1 MAKSKKNN
9 YKPPLEMN
17 RSELDEYFSDDSP
30 EQRKKNVR
38 RRAREEK
45 RRLAKVPQRKGG
57 TAAPKLYKEPSKEAI
72 AKGQKE
78 IADLNDQALRDFGMD
93 RMTAEEFVSDRDI
106 RAEWDMGKS
115 SKVSGQNI
123 GGKRGQYR
131 GADIPR
137 RGAKELEKRARKNP
151 ARGAHRGQ
159 SVGAQGEFS
168 HGGSVDT
175 TSPENE
181 DYFARMTQKV
191 YTSKKDKT

>member
-1 MAKSKKNN
+1 MGIKIMGVSAEQKK
-9 YKPPLEMN
+9 K
-17 RSELDEYFSDDSP
+17 DA
-30 EQRKKNVR
+30 R
-38 RRAREEK
+38 RRARAKE

-57 TAAPKLYKEPSKEAI
+57 TAAPELKPEDPYKDTDTRRKKRGQREIEGRLTPEHIKEKGVDVR
-72 AKGQKE
+72 AK
-78 IADLNDQALRDFGMD
+78 
-93 RMTAEEFVSDRDI
+93 
-106 RAEWDMGKS
+106 WDVGK
-115 SKVSGQNI
+115 
-123 GGKRGQYR
+123 GGRPGQYR

-137 RGAKELEKRARKNP
+137 RGAKELERRARKNP

>member
-1 MAKSKKNN
+1 MGIKIMGVSAEQKKKRATERKRKAAEAK
-9 YKPPLEMN
+9 
-17 RSELDEYFSDDSP
+17 
-30 EQRKKNVR
+30 
-38 RRAREEK
+38 EK
-45 RRLAKVPQRKGG
+45 RRLAKVPQHMGG
-57 TAAPKLYKEPSKEAI
+57 TAAPKLYKKPSKEAI

-78 IADLNDQALRDFGMD
+78 IESTSPPQIHDDW
-93 RMTAEEFVSDRDI
+93 TIEELVTDRDT
-106 RAEWDMGKS
+106 RAEWDVGK
-115 SKVSGQNI
+115 
-123 GGKRGQYR
+123 GGKRGQLR
-131 GADIPR
+131 GADIPLRTAEKSERESR
-137 RGAKELEKRARKNP
+137 RNP

>member
-9 YKPPLEMN
+9 YKPPSPP
-17 RSELDEYFSDDSP
+17 SELDDLLGDDSP

-38 RRAREEK
+38 RRARAEK
-45 RRLAKVPQRKGG
+45 QRLAKVPQHRGG
-57 TAAPKLYKEPSKEAI
+57 TAAPKPYKKPSKEAI
-72 AKGQKE
+72 AEGQKE
-78 IADLNDQALRDFGMD
+78 VTDLEEQALRDLD
-93 RMTAEEFVSDRDI
+93 EEKMSVLDYIFDVDT

-137 RGAKELEKRARKNP
+137 RGAKELERRARKNP

>member
-9 YKPPLEMN
+9 YKPPSPP
-17 RSELDEYFSDDSP
+17 SELDDLLGDDSP

-38 RRAREEK
+38 RRARAEK
-45 RRLAKVPQRKGG
+45 RRLAKVPQHRGG
-57 TAAPKLYKEPSKEAI
+57 TAAPKPYKKPSKEAI
-72 AKGQKE
+72 AEGQKE
-78 IADLNDQALRDFGMD
+78 VTDLEEQALRDLDEGKMSVLDYIFD
-93 RMTAEEFVSDRDI
+93 VDT
-106 RAEWDMGKS
+106 RAKWDVGK
-115 SKVSGQNI
+115 
-123 GGKRGQYR
+123 GGRPGQYR

>member
-1 MAKSKKNN
+1 MGVSAEQKKKRATERKRKAAEAK
-9 YKPPLEMN
+9 
-17 RSELDEYFSDDSP
+17 
-30 EQRKKNVR
+30 
-38 RRAREEK
+38 EK
-45 RRLAKVPQRKGG
+45 RRLAKVPQHRGG
-57 TAAPKLYKEPSKEAI
+57 TAAPKPKPEDPYIDFFWHRADAERRRKKRGQRQIEGRLTPEHIKEKGVDVR
-72 AKGQKE
+72 AK
-78 IADLNDQALRDFGMD
+78 
-93 RMTAEEFVSDRDI
+93 
-106 RAEWDMGKS
+106 WDVGK
-115 SKVSGQNI
+115 
-123 GGKRGQYR
+123 GGRPGQYR